1 MAATAEPVVSR
12 LDRLDNML
20 RHLEGMRGGSP
31 RSSYTSSG
39 TLTSTEGGNNSSYSI
54 DDSSPTKTMEKQ
66 CRPIDAVVMESE
78 TKGSLV
84 VRLAILEDRLLKLCV
99 QMEEERREEL
109 NKDKE
114 GRKKKKGLKQ
124 LVKSCVGGGG
134 VTPKNNEDYRN
145 IQK

>member
-1 MAATAEPVVSR
+1 MAATEEPVVSR

-54 DDSSPTKTMEKQ
+54 DDASPTKTMEKQ

-84 VRLAILEDRLLKLCV
+84 LCV

-109 NKDKE
+109 NKEKE

-145 IQK
+145 IHK